1 MSDELVPNFTRENPQ
16 ECFKLAKVWDARGLL
31 KVFPEPV
38 LPSHFS
44 RVFNA
49 FKDATKDRQIGDRR
63 LPNLSE
69 YHIDA
74 SKALPQGHQLVRIRL
89 TRYTHVLCGS
99 TTDRRDFYHQAQVTA
114 ERAQSKM
121 LPCSY
126 PHLDFQGTL
135 AEAFSAALGSSLPRS
150 QEVVG
155 DGFDGRSKRS
165 GRSKPSMPAELYPC
179 FAFLFQGD
187 HLGAEFALGSHS
199 LLLENNGL
207 LCPKSRI
214 LGGSWRVLGC
224 LGHR

>member
-89 TRYTHVLCGS
+89 PRYTHVLCGS

-135 AEAFSAALGSSLPRS
+135 AYEAFSAALGSSLPRS

-179 FAFLFQGD
+179 FAFLFQG
-187 HLGAEFALGSHS
+187 GPVWSSG
-199 LLLENNGL
+199 
-207 LCPKSRI
+207 
-214 LGGSWRVLGC
+214 
-224 LGHR
+224 